1 MAYQFMKFELLQYRH
16 VDPRRGVDGH
26 GLAGVLRRR

>member
-1 MAYQFMKFELLQYRH
+1 MAYQFMKFELLQSRH

-26 GLAGVLRRR
+26 GRVGALRRR